1 MDILKLFWDLDINNT
16 TKIAIFIIIAIIVLC
31 IICKP
36 KNKKD
41 KYKNVNINKPTKCQI
56 DYKLCKENSK
66 NGNNE
71 VCHICK
77 NNGDYPDK
85 IYNSKIGWINID
97 PKSGKATD

>member
-16 TKIAIFIIIAIIVLC
+16 TKITIFIIIVILVLC

-41 KYKNVNINKPTKCQI
+41 KYKNINKPTKCQI

-85 IYNSKIGWINID
+85 IYNSKVGWINID